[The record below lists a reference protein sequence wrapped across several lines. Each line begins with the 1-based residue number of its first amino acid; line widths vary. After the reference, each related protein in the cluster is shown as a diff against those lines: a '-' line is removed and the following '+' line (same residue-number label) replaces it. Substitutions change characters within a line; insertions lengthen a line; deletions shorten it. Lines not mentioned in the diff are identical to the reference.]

1 MTTPPPKSVADRL
14 KEQMDLPLI
23 AAPMFLIS
31 NPKLALAACGE
42 GIAGSFPALNQRTSR
57 GLDDWLTEMDEGIAE
72 LKKNNPNA
80 KIAPYAVNLIVHKS
94 NPRLE
99 EDLKLI
105 VKHKVPIV
113 ITSLGAVPDLVDAV
127 HAYGGVV
134 LHDVTN
140 VEHAKKAIAAGVDG
154 LIAVSAGAGGHAGT
168 MNPLTLVRELRE
180 IYDGVIVLAGGMTT
194 GQDILA
200 AEAMGADFAYMGTR
214 FICTAESSADPAYK
228 QMIIDAKA
236 GDIVYTSAVSG
247 VPANFLKDSLEKA
260 GYDVEKLKKEGGAAG
275 KLKPIMNEAA
285 AWKTIWSAGQGSVNI
300 ADVPTVKDL
309 AERLKQEHRAAGQ
322 RLVAKYG
329 AGKPSPAAP
338 KKPPAPKP

>member
-1 MTTPPPKSVADRL
+1 MTAPKTPADNLRD
-14 KEQMDLPLI
+14 KMSLPLI
-23 AAPMFLIS
+23 TAPMFLIS
-31 NPKLALAACGE
+31 NPALALAACKE
-42 GIAGSFPALNQRTSR
+42 GVVGSFPALNQKTAA
-57 GLDDWLTEMDEGIAE
+57 GLDQWLTEMDEGIAE
-72 LKKNNPNA
+72 LKKNNPDA

-99 EDLKLI
+99 EDLALL

-113 ITSLGAVPDLVDAV
+113 ITSLGAAKEVIDAV
-127 HAYGGVV
+127 HSYGGMV

-140 VEHAKKAIAAGVDG
+140 IEHAKKAIAAGADG

-168 MNPLTLVRELRE
+168 MNPLTLVHQIREF
-180 IYDGVIVLAGGMTT
+180 YDGIVVLAGGMTT

-236 GDIVYTSAVSG
+236 SDIIYTSAVSG
-247 VPANFLKDSLEKA
+247 VPANFLKPSLEAA
-260 GYDVEKLKKEGGAAG
+260 GFDAEKLRKEGGTAG

-285 AWKTIWSAGQGSVNI
+285 AWKTIWSAGQGAVNI
-300 ADVPTVKDL
+300 DDIPTVKSLID
-309 AERLKQEHRAAGQ
+309 RLKDEHAEAEQ
-322 RLVAKYG
+322 RLVKRHPL
-329 AGKPSPAAP
+329 KPAPTTKPAA
-338 KKPPAPKP
+338 KPPTP